1 MNDFL
6 QSLRNGQTEK
16 QRPQKTRKNYDNS
29 YHYNSGPN
37 RFGYQNN
44 RSKPLKNP
52 SVQNQSGN
60 QLPVDDSTTTSILA
74 EAIETLSIHVES
86 LTKNQDFMINA
97 QEKTADMLE
106 RQTIAIEKIADHLNN
121 TSSQKS
127 TPQTDTAS
135 DKIVEL
141 KHEDVQKPASD
152 VSEPVK
158 TPVQKIKPAKPILR
172 KRKKTAAKTDK
183 KKTSTDHKLLSR
195 DAVMDII
202 NSMRDEGATF
212 DQVASHLVKL
222 GQPTFSGR
230 GEWHAQTIHRLC
242 NIKKK

>member
-37 RFGYQNN
+37 RFAYQNN

-60 QLPVDDSTTTSILA
+60 QLPADDSTTTSILA

-127 TPQTDTAS
+127 TPQTDTAY

-152 VSEPVK
+152 VSEPV
-158 TPVQKIKPAKPILR
+158 QKIKPAKPILR
-172 KRKKTAAKTDK
+172 KIKKTTAKTDK

-212 DQVASHLVKL
+212 DQVASRLIKL

-242 NIKKK
+242 NEKKK